1 MTASAPAASMT
12 LVLSMTQSGQLPPM
26 KRTASSRKAFA
37 SKRVK
42 RG

>member
-1 MTASAPAASMT
+1 MT
-12 LVLSMTQSGQLPPM
+12 LVLSMTQRRATPSKNCSAAL
-26 KRTASSRKAFA
+26 RKALA